1 VQLWTFKKVPSVLLL
16 RRSTASQ
23 VAPEDPK
30 SGETDNAAVDED
42 LLVAATAAPLTLEEK
57 ESAFW
62 KLQEARACWEVP
74 YGNVRRMPWLADG
87 ETGMGVAMA
96 RARQQGKT
104 PLIVD
109 PSADSVVDHHF
120 AFGGVPAKVLDAR
133 AMFEDE
139 AQGTRTRNQVMKDA
153 RKLLVEAMREGKTFY
168 IQLHQRHK
176 TDFAGGLYSDNETL
190 PLAVFDQRVVDTLEP
205 FYADSEEAKDLFGS
219 DHPLAAVLRPPDCEM
234 STGRFVVARGF
245 EVVVGTLKAVDDFE
259 RDLRN
264 VIPMMRLQPI
274 WPRSISR

>member
-1 VQLWTFKKVPSVLLL
+1 
-16 RRSTASQ
+16 
-23 VAPEDPK
+23 
-30 SGETDNAAVDED
+30 
-42 LLVAATAAPLTLEEK
+42 
-57 ESAFW
+57 
-62 KLQEARACWEVP
+62 VP

-87 ETGMGVAMA
+87 ETGMGVARA